1 MNWTEPFNINTT
13 QTENMNNSS
22 GDYYDVD
29 RLDWNYAF
37 KIAMP
42 VQLGFIILG
51 IPFNLI
57 AFCIWMFGP
66 KSKTLCCAT
75 YFALNAVADFLCCT
89 IPGICKYT
97 LWLCA
102 INYIDFPHC
111 YSDIPIYIYID
122 EYTSSILFALSN
134 WISASI
140 TIERAFTILWPFVFK
155 PQDMQKR
162 SKYVVLGICVLL
174 VSTFVSLIYFTS
186 DENWK
191 MSFQFDIA
199 VRIVLPFTLI
209 VTMNTAVVATLCRR
223 KFQQNTRST
232 NQTRFVEIFT
242 KITLLTGLAF
252 VLSNALYV
260 TLFIVLVCPL
270 CTILNLDI
278 ISYNVFS
285 QCMYFFNCLSNPVI
299 SFIVC
304 KSVREDLWSF
314 VCMIAR
320 KCRNTCQCRRPDQV
334 PDPVHMELV
343 VMGEDTTVMLPLWGR
358 VLRHIYDNNRD
369 DFFIAFNLFWP
380 IAFKN
385 NIKVVKTLEHQDN
398 WRHKTQQE
406 LKAKMLLIFAT
417 SSSVYFMCQQC
428 W

>member
-1 MNWTEPFNINTT
+1 MNWTELLNINTT
-13 QTENMNNSS
+13 QTEYMIGNYSS
-22 GDYYDVD
+22 GDNYDVY
-29 RLDWNYAF
+29 RLNWLYGL
-37 KIAMP
+37 KIAML

-51 IPFNLI
+51 IPINLV
-57 AFCIWMFGP
+57 AFCLWMFGP

-75 YFALNAVADFLCCT
+75 YFALNAAADFLCCT

-97 LWLCA
+97 LWMCARNYMYIPLC
-102 INYIDFPHC
+102 
-111 YSDIPIYIYID
+111 SDIPSYIY
-122 EYTSSILFALSN
+122 EYTSSILLALSN

-174 VSTFVSLIYFTS
+174 VSTFVPLKCLTNYKQ
-186 DENWK
+186 WK
-191 MSFQFDIA
+191 MVEQFDLG

-223 KFQQNTRST
+223 KFQQSTAST

-260 TLFIVLVCPL
+260 TQFILYGCPL
-270 CTILNLDI
+270 ITSLSVEI
-278 ISYNVFS
+278 IYLFS
-285 QCMYFFNCLSNPVI
+285 ECMYFFNCLSNPVI
-299 SFIVC
+299 CLIVC

-334 PDPVHMELV
+334 PDPVHV
-343 VMGEDTTVMLPLWGR
+343 
-358 VLRHIYDNNRD
+358 
-369 DFFIAFNLFWP
+369 
-380 IAFKN
+380 
-385 NIKVVKTLEHQDN
+385 
-398 WRHKTQQE
+398 
-406 LKAKMLLIFAT
+406 
-417 SSSVYFMCQQC
+417 
-428 W
+428 